1 MSMCKFDN
9 IEDDNY
15 NKVHAVISGYVREI
29 KGSVCRQ
36 SGE

>member
-1 MSMCKFDN
+1 MSMCKFDSM
-9 IEDDNY
+9 EDDNY

-29 KGSVCRQ
+29 KSSVSVR